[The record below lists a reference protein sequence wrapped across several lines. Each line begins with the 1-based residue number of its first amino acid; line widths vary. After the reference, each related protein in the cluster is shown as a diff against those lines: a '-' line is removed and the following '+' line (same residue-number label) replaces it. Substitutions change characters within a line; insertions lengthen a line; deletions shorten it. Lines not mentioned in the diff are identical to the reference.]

1 MNLHR
6 ILRIKKEKE
15 IFYNNNHRLIYLA
28 VLIVDTLT
36 KDTRQIAVSIL
47 PI

>member
-15 IFYNNNHRLIYLA
+15 IFYNNQRLIYLA